1 MTTLEQK
8 LTRLINTKSDI
19 RQKLISYGVDVP
31 FETPFKEY
39 ANLIDQIKEVEFEE
53 TTLDQDLLQI
63 IDLYEFLVNEEYEDY
78 SYTAEEILQ
87 VHDLL
92 DSINNG
98 PIVEARPDNEE
109 YLTMPLCGRIR
120 YVAGEN
126 FAIDTYIIKFIHA
139 DGIIEDVTNKCTIS
153 PAGALTVNDKTVTI
167 TYENCSLTQ
176 KINVIENR
184 PYMKL
189 SYIESTGTQ
198 YINTGYYT
206 NPNTEIYAE
215 FQFTDKD
222 TLQQRLFDVEANGA
236 TGNYVAFYINGSRK
250 WAFSLTTG
258 TAGTW
263 TTTNVYA
270 NTAKH
275 IIRLNNEKLTLDGTD
290 YTNPGNITQ
299 ISDYEMRIFANNYA
313 DAEAGQF
320 AKAKL
325 SAFKIYE
332 EGVLVHDYVPCYRK
346 SDNAIGLWDAVENV
360 MYENAGTSSFGRG
373 IEIWE

>member
-1 MTTLEQK
+1 MMTLEQK
-8 LTRLINTKSDI
+8 LAKIINTKSEI

-63 IDLYEFLVNEEYEDY
+63 IDLYEFLVNETYEDHL
-78 SYTAEEILQ
+78 YTAEEILQ
-87 VHDLL
+87 IHDLL

-98 PIVEARPDNEE
+98 PVIEARPDNEE
-109 YLTMPLCGRIR
+109 YLMMPLCGRTR
-120 YVAGEN
+120 YVEGEN
-126 FAIDTYIIKFIHA
+126 FAINTYIIKFIHA
-139 DGIIEDVTNKCTIS
+139 DGTIEDVTNKCTIS
-153 PAGALTVNDKTVTI
+153 PAEALTINDKTVTI
-167 TYENCSLTQ
+167 TYENCSLIQ

-222 TLQQRLFDVEANGA
+222 TVQQRFFDVEANGA

-258 TAGTW
+258 TSGTW
-263 TTTNVYA
+263 TSTNVDA

-275 IIRLNNEKLTLDGTD
+275 IIRLSNEKLTLDGID
-290 YTNPGNITQ
+290 YTNPGNVTQ

-320 AKAKL
+320 AKVKL
-325 SAFKIYE
+325 SVFKIYE

-360 MYENAGTSSFGRG
+360 MHENAGTSSFGRG